1 MEIRRKDS
9 EKPCASAILQQLFKC
24 NLDVHAC
31 RDRELPP
38 RCCDIIRG
46 HAKVLQ
52 ERLPQTRLA
61 EATVA
66 KGNTSP
72 IQAFFQY
79 SSHPS
84 FARRETA
91 YGKERPR
98 RAVPC
103 RDCFR
108 RRTAPGR
115 RRGLC
120 MALADW
126 SAELR
131 ILLEMQNLHR

>member
-24 NLDVHAC
+24 NLDVHLC

-66 KGNTSP
+66 KGKYKCPEVDCMTSLSTNSR
-72 IQAFFQY
+72 QG
-79 SSHPS
+79 SHEPVKS
-84 FARRETA
+84 
-91 YGKERPR
+91 PM
-98 RAVPC
+98 VPGAASV
-103 RDCFR
+103 R
-108 RRTAPGR
+108 
-115 RRGLC
+115 
-120 MALADW
+120 
-126 SAELR
+126 
-131 ILLEMQNLHR
+131 